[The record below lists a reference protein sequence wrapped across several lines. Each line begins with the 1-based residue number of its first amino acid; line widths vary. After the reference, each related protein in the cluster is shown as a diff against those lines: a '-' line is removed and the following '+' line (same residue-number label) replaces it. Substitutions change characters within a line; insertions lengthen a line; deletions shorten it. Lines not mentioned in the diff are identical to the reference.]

1 MLKKARKH
9 KSGGYKNILDRWHD
23 DDKYR
28 KSLSDIGW
36 TEEQIIQFD
45 AIALEDH
52 SYVATWQERCRNE
65 KSWKKI
71 FECRGYSRGIES
83 AH

>member
-1 MLKKARKH
+1 M
-9 KSGGYKNILDRWHD
+9 LDRWHD

-36 TEEQIIQFD
+36 TEEQISQCD

-52 SYVATWQERCRNE
+52 SFVATRQEGSRNE
-65 KSWKKI
+65 NI
-71 FECRGYSRGIES
+71 LEHFFECTRYSRALNQRSDFG
-83 AH
+83 